1 MWLFI
6 IFLNEHLVE
15 AVFQSDETVNN
26 KFNRVKGHGKI
37 YMQIM
42 SLKNNFITRIIGYRE
57 EQTWNRPAG
66 LQRFQKETPI
76 QVFFYGICETFKN
89 SGGCFWKHV
98 TYCYITKNYTG
109 HTFYSIAYILTDE
122 TWNSSMMWR
131 DFERIEQTADTR
143 AWNRKKY
150 CSCCIMLIID
160 TILSKNIWN
169 NFQNFP
175 FKKLFTQSGNQ
186 THILEVFFCLLTH
199 FGCPKL
205 SGDC

>member
-6 IFLNEHLVE
+6 IFLNEHLLE
-15 AVFQSDETVNN
+15 AVVQSDETVNN

-66 LQRFQKETPI
+66 LQHFQKETPI

-98 TYCYITKNYTG
+98 TYYYIIKNYVQHKLAIFHAVLLLYCT
-109 HTFYSIAYILTDE
+109 YWDS
-122 TWNSSMMWR
+122 R
-131 DFERIEQTADTR
+131 DFERNKQPAETSG
-143 AWNRKKY
+143 WN
-150 CSCCIMLIID
+150 
-160 TILSKNIWN
+160 
-169 NFQNFP
+169 
-175 FKKLFTQSGNQ
+175 
-186 THILEVFFCLLTH
+186 E
-199 FGCPKL
+199 
-205 SGDC
+205 

>member
-98 TYCYITKNYTG
+98 TFYYRIKNYAG
-109 HTFYSIAYILTDE
+109 LTFNSIVYILTDE
-122 TWNSSMMWR
+122 TWNSSMIWH
-131 DFERIEQTADTR
+131 DFERIEQTTDTC

-175 FKKLFTQSGNQ
+175 FKKLCTHSSNQ
-186 THILEVFFCLLTH
+186 TDISWKFFFACWHTLVA
-199 FGCPKL
+199 
-205 SGDC
+205 